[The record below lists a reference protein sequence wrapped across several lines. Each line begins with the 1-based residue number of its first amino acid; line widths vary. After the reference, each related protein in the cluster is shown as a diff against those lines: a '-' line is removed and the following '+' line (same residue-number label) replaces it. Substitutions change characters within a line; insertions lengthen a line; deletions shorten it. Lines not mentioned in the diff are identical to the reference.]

1 MFSMP
6 ITEAVFMCKGLYWSV
21 TLLLNWSALTVK
33 ERVTALS
40 VSNRRRGSVSKWE
53 CMRVCDIIH
62 IGRMVTIS
70 NISLAKGMQYGLRRH
85 IFAINHYIT
94 ESLIALSSIN
104 SPKILLHLH
113 FARVCACT
121 YLLAATDTFCLS
133 IPSSLFIWSFIFLN
147 RSTSGMMT
155 DFFLF
160 PRLSSY
166 VRALNIYIYIYIGW
180 IWKGKEERKDQGLIA
195 GHIWGFIGCTYVH
208 NWGLTPSCLTC
219 NQGLM
224 DDKWGLLAF

>member
-6 ITEAVFMCKGLYWSV
+6 ITEAVFVCKGLYWSV
-21 TLLLNWSALTVK
+21 TLLLNWSALAVK
-33 ERVTALS
+33 EWVTVLS

-53 CMRVCDIIH
+53 CMCVCDIIH

-113 FARVCACT
+113 IARVCACT

-155 DFFLF
+155 DFFI
-160 PRLSSY
+160 S
-166 VRALNIYIYIYIGW
+166 
-180 IWKGKEERKDQGLIA
+180 
-195 GHIWGFIGCTYVH
+195 
-208 NWGLTPSCLTC
+208 
-219 NQGLM
+219 
-224 DDKWGLLAF
+224 